1 MEDADLRLDGNAVGG
16 LLGEIFAW
24 EMTTARGTC
33 ASCGAVGEVATLVVY
48 AQAPGTVLRC
58 PACGAVLLRIVRAGQ
73 RLWLDARGVSCLE
86 LRAPA

>member
-16 LLGEIFAW
+16 LLGEVFAR
-24 EMTTARGTC
+24 ETTTARGTC
-33 ASCGAVGEVATLVVY
+33 AACGAVGEVATLVVY

-58 PACGAVLLRIVRAGQ
+58 PACGAVLLRIVRAGE

-86 LRAPA
+86 LRPPA